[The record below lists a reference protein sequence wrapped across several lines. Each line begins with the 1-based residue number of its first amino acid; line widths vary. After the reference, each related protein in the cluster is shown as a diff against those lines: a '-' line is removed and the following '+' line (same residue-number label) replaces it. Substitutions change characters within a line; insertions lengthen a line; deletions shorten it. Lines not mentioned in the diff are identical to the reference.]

1 MNPTL
6 EQIGNVTVNEL
17 IKWLQFEQARA
28 QKCGRQNHDPTT
40 EISLN
45 LYRDHIRLMQQDILG
60 AAKRLIVM
68 REANSTSKDRDLEAV
83 DAEFED
89 ELHA

>member
-17 IKWLQFEQARA
+17 IKWLQSEQARA

-45 LYRDHIRLMQQDILG
+45 LDRDHIRLMQQDILS
-60 AAKRLIVM
+60 AAKRLLVM
-68 REANSTSKDRDLEAV
+68 SEVTSASKDPETV
-83 DAEFED
+83 DVEFED
-89 ELHA
+89 GLYA